1 MTTQQAHSRFIRTPL
16 ARAIP
21 RAIQYGLLAS
31 CLVALPATAL
41 AQQAAG
47 QSAAASQRY
56 SIEAGRLDTALNRF
70 AVSAGIEIAFDATL
84 TAGKQT
90 AGLQGNYGVSEGLER
105 LLSGTG
111 LVPVRSAE
119 GSYRLEILNE
129 RAAQNLETVSVYG
142 TLPARYEGRYADSS
156 LRIPKDIIDV
166 PRSIDVIPEQFLL
179 DQQAREMADAF
190 RLSPNVVVADGYG
203 GTREHSLIR
212 GFNRNDN
219 FYRNGVPFSHES
231 RIDPATI
238 DNIQLIKGPVAD
250 IGRMSPG
257 GIVNIETKQ
266 PQFQREH
273 SISTTFDEHGQR
285 RGTIDL
291 TGPVGESQNLAYRI
305 TGSLEDSETFRD
317 TNVDRQFLSS
327 ALLWHGDSGA
337 SVGFNHEYSKD
348 RREID
353 RGLITVP
360 VGDLQRRLADVPFDT
375 RFDGN
380 IPNERNSEYH
390 LAELDV
396 VIPLADSAWEIDNK
410 LFYSRERG
418 EDLRAEVISVGA
430 DVSSELAEDTLIRR
444 VGANQ
449 NSVRTY
455 KFARSQLIG
464 EIDTA
469 IPIRVATGVE
479 YREFSHEWHN
489 LSGNPQIGGTVSS
502 PNSFSLINDLDSPR
516 SDQLYDVS
524 QKSHGVFSS
533 TEFSL
538 TETVTLDLGL
548 RYEVSENNY
557 HNDNYLTGSS
567 TDIDSGS
574 SSKLTKG
581 LGLIWETMPGLNLYL
596 SYADTF
602 EPQNIYVGNQEVFEQ
617 DPREGQQVEAG
628 MKWSSADNRYF
639 ITGAVFDLRED
650 NVVETING
658 EPVPTGG
665 ITSKGVEVSI
675 AANSVDGFN
684 LRGAIGLLDA
694 EIVSDNEATNG
705 NQPRNVPDTTASLWA
720 SYEFQNP
727 ESALRGLGIGSGITY
742 ASNRY
747 GDNGHVNNLG
757 ETLHGFELGD
767 YTVVDAGLWYYLPVG
782 NGNRFRFDLGVKN
795 VTDEEYIVASGG
807 NTRISVGDPRTFY
820 SGVRFEF

>member
-1 MTTQQAHSRFIRTPL
+1 MNQPTFRKRWITA
-16 ARAIP
+16 A
-21 RAIQYGLLAS
+21 
-31 CLVALPATAL
+31 VAACSSSAVVL
-41 AQQAAG
+41 AQDIEER
-47 QSAAASQRY
+47 QS
-56 SIEAGRLDTALNRF
+56 LDT
-70 AVSAGIEIAFDATL
+70 VT
-84 TAGKQT
+84 
-90 AGLQGNYGVSEGLER
+90 
-105 LLSGTG
+105 
-111 LVPVRSAE
+111 
-119 GSYRLEILNE
+119 
-129 RAAQNLETVSVYG
+129 VYG
-142 TLPARYEGRYADSS
+142 TLPTRYESRYADSS
-156 LRIPKDIIDV
+156 MRLPKDIIDV
-166 PRSIDVIPEQFLL
+166 PRTIDVIPEQFLL

-190 RLSPNVVVADGYG
+190 RLSPNVVVGDGYG
-203 GTREHSLIR
+203 GTREQALIR
-212 GFNRNDN
+212 GFDRNDN
-219 FYRNGVPFSHES
+219 FYRNGVPFSHEG

-285 RGTIDL
+285 RGAVDL
-291 TGPVGESQNLAYRI
+291 TGPVGDSQNLAYRI

-317 TNVDRQFLSS
+317 TSVDRQFLSS
-327 ALLWHGDSGA
+327 ALLWQGDSGVQ
-337 SVGFNHEYSKD
+337 VGFNHEYSRD

-360 VGDLQRRLADVPFDT
+360 YGDSQRRLADVPFDT

-380 IPNERNSEYH
+380 IPNERDHEYH

-396 VIPLADSAWEIDNK
+396 VIPLADPAWEIDSK
-410 LFYSRERG
+410 IFYSRATS
-418 EDLRAEVISVGA
+418 EDLRAEVISVG
-430 DVSSELAEDTLIRR
+430 DDSETLSRR

-449 NSVRTY
+449 DGVRTY

-464 EIDTA
+464 EIDAA

-479 YREFSHEWHN
+479 YREFSHEWRY
-489 LSGNPQIGGTVSS
+489 LGGNPQVGGTVSS
-502 PNSFSLINDLDSPR
+502 PDSFTLINDLDSPS
-516 SDQLYDVS
+516 SDQFYDVS
-524 QKSHGVFSS
+524 QKSHGVFSA

-538 TETVTLDLGL
+538 TDTMTLDLGL
-548 RYEVSENNY
+548 RYEISENSY
-557 HNDNYLTGSS
+557 HSDNHLTGS
-567 TDIDSGS
+567 TNDIDSGS

-581 LGLIWETMPGLNLYL
+581 LGLVWETMPGLNLYL

-617 DPREGQQVEAG
+617 DPREGQQVETG
-628 MKWSSADNRYF
+628 IKWSSADNRYF
-639 ITGAVFDLRED
+639 ITGAIFDLRED
-650 NVVETING
+650 NVVENING

-665 ITSKGVEVSI
+665 IRSQGIEISM
-675 AANSVDGFN
+675 AANPIDGFN

-694 EIVSDNEATNG
+694 EIVSDNDATNG

-747 GDNGHVNNLG
+747 GDNGHRNNSG
-757 ETLHGFELGD
+757 ETLRGFELGD

-782 NGNRFRFDLGVKN
+782 SGDRLRFDLGVKN

-820 SGVRFEF
+820 SGIRFEF

>member
-1 MTTQQAHSRFIRTPL
+1 M
-16 ARAIP
+16 
-21 RAIQYGLLAS
+21 
-31 CLVALPATAL
+31 TAL
-41 AQQAAG
+41 AQQT
-47 QSAAASQRY
+47 SQQQVQQY
-56 SIEAGRLDTALNRF
+56 DIPPGPVSSALNRF
-70 AVSAGIEIAFDATL
+70 AAQASIYISGAGALGE
-84 TAGKQT
+84 GRQSP
-90 AGLQGNYGVSEGLER
+90 GLQGQYGVDEGLQR
-105 LLSGTG
+105 LLAGTG
-111 LVPVRSAE
+111 LAAVRQ
-119 GSYRLEILNE
+119 GDGGYRLDYIN
-129 RAAQNLETVSVYG
+129 RQVDQSLETVSVYG
-142 TLPARYEGRYADSS
+142 TLPARYEARYADSS
-156 LRIPKDIIDV
+156 VRLPKDIIDV

-327 ALLWHGDSGA
+327 ALLWQADSGA

-360 VGDLQRRLADVPFDT
+360 MGDLRRRLADVPFDT

-410 LFYSRERG
+410 LFYSRETG

-430 DVSSELAEDTLIRR
+430 DVSSELTEDTLIRR

-464 EIDTA
+464 AIDTA
-469 IPIRVATGVE
+469 IPIRVAAGVE
-479 YREFSHEWHN
+479 YREFSHEWRN
-489 LSGNPQIGGTVSS
+489 LTGAPQIGGSVSS
-502 PNSFSLINDLDSPR
+502 PNSFTLINDLGSPS
-516 SDQLYDVS
+516 SDQFYDVS
-524 QKSHGVFSS
+524 QKSHGMFSS

-538 TETVTLDLGL
+538 TDTVTLDLGL
-548 RYEVSENNY
+548 RYEISENNY

-581 LGLIWETMPGLNLYL
+581 LGLVWETTPGLNLYL

-602 EPQNIYVGNQEVFEQ
+602 EPQNIYVGSQEVFEQ
-617 DPREGQQVEAG
+617 DPSEGRQVEAG
-628 MKWSSADNRYF
+628 VKWSSADNRYF

-665 ITSKGVEVSI
+665 ITSKGAEFSI
-675 AANSVDGFN
+675 AANPVDGFN
-684 LRGAIGLLDA
+684 LRGAVGLLDA
-694 EIVSDNEATNG
+694 KIVSDNEATNG

-720 SYEFQNP
+720 SYEFRNP
-727 ESALRGLGIGSGITY
+727 ASALRGLGIGSGITY

-747 GDNGHVNNLG
+747 GDNGHRNNLG
-757 ETLHGFELGD
+757 EALYGFELGD

-782 NGNRFRFDLGVKN
+782 NGDRLRFDLGVKN

-820 SGVRFEF
+820 SGIRFEF